1 MKPPAQNPAKTLA
14 VAVAYEE
21 PHVPRVIAV
30 GSGALGERIIAMAR
44 EHGVPI
50 EQNPALAQ
58 ALSTIEIDEEIPEQL
73 YTAVAQILA
82 FILRASGK
90 LPPPK
95 ADRTSDIRRPPLPLP
110 PRLSR

>member
-1 MKPPAQNPAKTLA
+1 MTPDQKTLA
-14 VAVAYEE
+14 VAVAYEA
-21 PHVPRVIAV
+21 PNVPRVVAI
-30 GSGALGERIIAMAR
+30 GSGALGERIIETAR

-50 EQNPALAQ
+50 EHNPVLAQ
-58 ALSTIEIDEEIPEQL
+58 ALSTIELDAEIPEQL
-73 YTAVAQILA
+73 YAAIAQILA

-95 ADRTSDIRRPPLPLP
+95 DESPATAVPRPPVPLP